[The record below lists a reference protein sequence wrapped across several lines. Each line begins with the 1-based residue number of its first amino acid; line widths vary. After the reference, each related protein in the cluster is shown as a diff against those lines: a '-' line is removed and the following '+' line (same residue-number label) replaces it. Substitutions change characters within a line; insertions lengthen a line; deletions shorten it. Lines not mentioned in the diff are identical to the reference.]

1 MQLQALLLS
10 VLVTMAAAA
19 PVAEPQ
25 RGVPD
30 GGCRL
35 AIRDPEPQRGVN
47 PGGCRLA
54 IRDADPQKRFGG
66 GRDLV
71 SRNADPQVRWKDG
84 GRPPAVRNAEP
95 GRTGPSGPSGGSGL
109 SERATVSFRVS
120 EPRGVRG
127 GRPGSNGR

>member
-1 MQLQALLLS
+1 MQFQALLLT
-10 VLVTMAAAA
+10 VLVTLAAAA

-30 GGCRL
+30 GSRRL
-35 AIRDPEPQRGVN
+35 AVRDAEPQLGVS
-47 PGGCRLA
+47 PGGDRLA
-54 IRDADPQKRFGG
+54 RAADPGKKFGG

-71 SRNADPQVRWKDG
+71 SRDADPQRVGSGAGRGFDSRDAQPVRGSPG
-84 GRPPAVRNAEP
+84 GRRRAAMA
-95 GRTGPSGPSGGSGL
+95 
-109 SERATVSFRVS
+109 ERAAVGFEEF